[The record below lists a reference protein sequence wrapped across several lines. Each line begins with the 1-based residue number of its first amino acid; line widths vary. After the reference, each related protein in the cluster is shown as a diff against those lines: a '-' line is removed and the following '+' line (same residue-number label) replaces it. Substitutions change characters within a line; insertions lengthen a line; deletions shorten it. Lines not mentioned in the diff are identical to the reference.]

1 MKITEKLRA
10 VGGSRATS
18 VVLGAALAVTL
29 GGGTAVAAATIG
41 TDDIRNGAVTKQ
53 KIHKDAVGGWE
64 ALDRSLTGADVKQD
78 SLGRWVFTPYLRGL
92 IEDVEDGS
100 LQGEQGPQGEKG
112 EKGDPG
118 LSELESDGPYPGA
131 TQLQDGDNSSEKWVG
146 DEGASLQS
154 SWVMCPED
162 KTAIGGGYSRAD
174 EGPAAFKG
182 LQIVT
187 SQPVQ
192 VVDGNPQAYT
202 PIEGDV
208 DGSYVPNGWL
218 VEGFNNNDSGEL
230 IVRPHVVCAV
240 VNH

>member
-18 VVLGAALAVTL
+18 ALLGAALAVTL

-41 TDDIRNGAVTKQ
+41 TDDIRNGAVTKV
-53 KIHKDAVGGWE
+53 KVADGAVGSME

-92 IEDVEDGS
+92 IEDVEG
-100 LQGEQGPQGEKG
+100 G
-112 EKGDPG
+112 
-118 LSELESDGPYPGA
+118 SELESDGPYPGA
-131 TQLQDGDNSSEKWVG
+131 TELQDGDNSTDKWVG
-146 DEGASLQS
+146 DEGASFQQ
-154 SWVMCPED
+154 SWVMCPEG
-162 KTAIGGGYSRAD
+162 KTAIGGGFSRAD
-174 EGPAAFKG
+174 EGPAAFKH
-182 LQIVT
+182 LQVVT

-192 VVDGNPQAYT
+192 IVNGNPQAYT

-218 VEGFNNNDSGEL
+218 VEGFNNGTTDL
-230 IVRPHVVCAV
+230 IVRPHVICAV
-240 VNH
+240 VD